1 MNDHFFSPFGSPE
14 TPQIECFTT
23 LSAIAA
29 VTKRVRL
36 MPTVASISFRNPAL
50 LAKMATTLDHISNG
64 RVVLGLG
71 AGWQR
76 SEYDA
81 HGYRYGSNVERL
93 EQLREAIQVI
103 KAMWLQEDPIL
114 RGRYFSIEHAYNM
127 PRPLQTPHPPIMV
140 GGSGSKLLP
149 ITAAEADIANL
160 IPPIIRGKDAV
171 QDPQAAV
178 NFDKRDLKQRIE
190 KLRSLVRESGR
201 DERSVT
207 IAGFVLVNL
216 CRDEAAA
223 TVALKATAASM
234 GYPSEQAARN
244 SPTLLIGTRQQV
256 KHELRSRL
264 EEFGITYYVVFAA
277 SRESL
282 ELFASDVMPAFTR

>member
-1 MNDHFFSPFGSPE
+1 
-14 TPQIECFTT
+14 
-23 LSAIAA
+23 
-29 VTKRVRL
+29 

-50 LAKMATTLDHISNG
+50 VAKMATTLDHISDG

-76 SEYDA
+76 SEYHA

-93 EQLREAIQVI
+93 EQLREGIQVI
-103 KAMWLQEDPIL
+103 KAMWRQEDPVI
-114 RGRYFSIEHAYNM
+114 RGRYFSIEHAYNK
-127 PRPLQTPHPPIMV
+127 PRPVQTPHPPIMV

-190 KLRSLVRESGR
+190 KLRNLVRESGR
-201 DERSVT
+201 DVDSVT

-216 CRDEAAA
+216 CRDECTA
-223 TVALKATAASM
+223 TAALKATAASM
-234 GYPSEQAARN
+234 GYPSEEAARN
-244 SPTLLIGTRQQV
+244 SPTLLIGTPEQV
-256 KHELRSRL
+256 KRELRSRL

-277 SRESL
+277 SQESL
-282 ELFASDVMPAFTR
+282 ELFASDVMPAYVNT